1 MKCFVI
7 TIMDNQKSLA
17 AARRCMNSAGHF
29 GYNVEEFH
37 AFTPQNCNIR
47 EKFKEEGLSIEG
59 FREPYSRLDNCL
71 SAFMSHY
78 TLWKMC
84 RDTKEELMIFEHDAV
99 MIDRVPFVMNYKG
112 VISLGKP
119 SYGKYNTP
127 SILGV
132 NPLTSK
138 PYFPGAHAYR
148 IKPLGAEALINV
160 ATLDAMPT
168 DVFIHRDRFPFL
180 EEYYP
185 WPCDAQDWFTTI
197 QNETG
202 CIAKHN
208 YDDKYE
214 II

>member
-1 MKCFVI
+1 MKSYVI
-7 TIMDNQKSLA
+7 TIMENEKSKA

-37 AFTPQNCNIR
+37 AFSPQNCDIHQL
-47 EKFKEEGLSIEG
+47 FKDEGLSIEG
-59 FREPYSRLDNCL
+59 FKERYSRLDNCL
-71 SAFMSHY
+71 CAFFSHY
-78 TLWKMC
+78 SLWKKC
-84 RDTKEELMIFEHDAV
+84 LEDKQEYMIFEHDAV
-99 MIDRVPFVMNYKG
+99 MVDRVQPVLNYKG
-112 VISLGKP
+112 CISLGKP

-127 SILGV
+127 ESLGV
-132 NPLTSK
+132 NPLVSK

-148 IKPLGAEALINV
+148 LKPLGAEALINV
-160 ATLDAMPT
+160 ATLDARPT
-168 DVFIHRDRFPFL
+168 DVYLDVRRFPFL

-185 WPCDAQDWFTTI
+185 WPVDAQDWFTTI

-208 YDDKYE
+208 YREGYE